1 MTYHSAKG
9 LDFETVFLPR
19 LDEYTEINQDENLAR
34 RLFYVAATRSRRTLS
49 ITHSSDRPHTLL
61 QGLPAELL
69 EKITISSRSQTESEE
84 SNIDNIF

>member
-9 LDFETVFLPR
+9 LDFESVFLP
-19 LDEYTEINQDENLAR
+19 LMDEYTEINQDENLAR

-49 ITHSSDRPHTLL
+49 ITYSSPRPHALL
-61 QGLPAELL
+61 QGLPGDLL
-69 EKITISSRSQTESEE
+69 DKITISASSQIDSAE